1 MNWYLI
7 HTKPRLEQCALENLQ
22 NQGYT
27 CFLPQIR
34 VEKLRRGKLI
44 EIDEPLF
51 PRYFFIQLDTGNQA
65 QSWHPIRSTKG
76 VSRLVSFGQEPAK
89 VSDALVDLIRTQ
101 CRSGAVQQ
109 RHFTPGETVQITDG
123 PFVGLEAVYQ
133 MRDGEQRIMV
143 LLHIMSKPVMLS
155 LEPIDIR
162 KIN

>member
-22 NQGYT
+22 NQGYA

-34 VEKLRRGKLI
+34 AEKLRRGKLV
-44 EIDEPLF
+44 EVDEPLF

-89 VSDALVDLIRTQ
+89 VSDDLVALIRAQ
-101 CRSGAVQQ
+101 CSSNAVQQ
-109 RHFTPGETVQITDG
+109 RHFTQGETVQITDG
-123 PFVGLEAVYQ
+123 AFAGLEAIYQ
-133 MRDGEQRIMV
+133 MSDGEQRVMV
-143 LLHIMSKPVMLS
+143 LLNIMSKPVKLR
-155 LEPIDIR
+155 LEPTEVR
-162 KIN
+162 KIS

>member
-34 VEKLRRGKLI
+34 VEKLRRGKLV
-44 EIDEPLF
+44 EVDEPLF
-51 PRYFFIQLDTGNQA
+51 PRYFFIQLDTSNQA

-76 VSRLVSFGQEPAK
+76 VSRLVSFGQEPGK

-101 CRSGAVQQ
+101 CDLDAVQR
-109 RHFTPGETVQITDG
+109 RHFTPGETVQIIDG
-123 PFVGLEAVYQ
+123 PFVGLEAIYQ
-133 MRDGEQRIMV
+133 MSDGELRVTV
-143 LLHIMSKPVMLS
+143 LLNIMSKPVKLS
-155 LEPIDIR
+155 LEPTEVR
-162 KIN
+162 KFS

>member
-22 NQGYT
+22 NQGYA

-34 VEKLRRGKLI
+34 AEKLRRGKLV
-44 EIDEPLF
+44 EVDEPLF

-89 VSDALVDLIRTQ
+89 VGDDLVALIRAQ
-101 CRSGAVQQ
+101 CSSDAVQQ
-109 RHFTPGETVQITDG
+109 RHFTPGETLQITDG
-123 PFVGLEAVYQ
+123 AFAGLEAIYQ
-133 MRDGEQRIMV
+133 MNDGEQRVMV
-143 LLHIMSKPVMLS
+143 LLNIMSKPVKLS
-155 LEPIDIR
+155 LEPTEVR

>member
-34 VEKLRRGKLI
+34 VEKLRRGKLV
-44 EIDEPLF
+44 EVDEPLF

-76 VSRLVSFGQEPAK
+76 VSRLVSFGHEPAK
-89 VSDALVDLIRTQ
+89 LSDELVELIRTQ
-101 CRSGAVQQ
+101 SNSNTVQQ
-109 RHFTPGETVQITDG
+109 RHFKPGETVQITDG
-123 PFVGLEAVYQ
+123 AFAGLEAIYQ
-133 MRDGEQRIMV
+133 MSDGEQRVMV
-143 LLHIMSKPVMLS
+143 LLNIMSKPVKLS
-155 LEPIDIR
+155 LEPTDVR
-162 KIN
+162 KIS

>member
-22 NQGYT
+22 NQGYA

-34 VEKLRRGKLI
+34 VEKLRRGKLV
-44 EIDEPLF
+44 EVDEPLF

-89 VSDALVDLIRTQ
+89 VSDELVALIRTQ
-101 CRSGAVQQ
+101 CNSTDVQQ

-123 PFVGLEAVYQ
+123 AFAGLDAIYQ
-133 MRDGEQRIMV
+133 MSDGEQRVMV
-143 LLHIMSKPVMLS
+143 LLNIMSKPVKLS
-155 LEPIDIR
+155 LEPTEVR
-162 KIN
+162 KIS